1 MGTFPTQDQAALG
14 NEIAR
19 GKLTK
24 EKGPNRIAEE
34 IEQNVQLAK
43 EAASK
48 APLLHRG
55 VSYIRTSRQR

>member
-1 MGTFPTQDQAALG
+1 MRTFPTQEQAALG

-24 EKGPNRIAEE
+24 EKRSNRVAEE

-43 EAASK
+43 ETA
-48 APLLHRG
+48 LGYL
-55 VSYIRTSRQR
+55 